1 MRVLCWDGVGGREGR
16 GRQDLWGEG
25 VMLGWGWGG
34 GGERQGGVRVL
45 CWDGVGGREGRG
57 RQDLWGEGVMLGW
70 GWGEEGEGETRR
82 GEGVM

>member
-1 MRVLCWDGVGGREGR
+1 MGLGGGRGGVDKTCGVRVLCWDGVG
-16 GRQDLWGEG
+16 
-25 VMLGWGWGG
+25 GG

-45 CWDGVGGREGRG
+45 CRDGVGGREGRG

-70 GWGEEGEGETRR
+70 GWGEEEEGETRR